1 MVLPRLRTSFEILAR
16 ANGTPTE
23 ELDRAWEEVQLSVAK
38 GGSNIGGHA
47 DVADA
52 CFVAAFL
59 AVWPSLRDRPAYQG
73 HALAGGGA
81 PPLVQPPL
89 LVYFNKYYNSIRDR
103 CIKLWGV
110 YRARA
115 KHVDFGMVN
124 NYNLGYYRP
133 SGLPLVS
140 KMPPVSDLY
149 SEQSTSPVPKQGTLA
164 QIASHE
170 RWLRCLAACEQLD
183 AEMDDPNGVKHREA
197 SRFIAVCQFASG
209 AWLDLCPDGRHSSKI
224 TSEVFATALQRRHGY
239 YISCAKYVYDAKEAA
254 GETVTIGM
262 RKGDQL
268 ANGSKDIPC
277 EHNIR
282 HNGTMYATANMVRA
296 RACGK
301 LVLGDK
307 ANPQTTFHLNEGH
320 VTDMCEIGGDLQSQR
335 DVHYEVKVPSALTKT
350 RQAGQG
356 SAAHGGCCASLGH
369 KFGFGSTLDQT
380 LLKVLGCKE
389 RGHKSQGPLVH
400 ATGKG
405 WVKEHKGQYYDALH
419 VKNGIVKI
427 CLVESQGGIAPPT
440 KRIIFNFAK
449 EVGSPSAVDRTD
461 YGTASGSARGFA
473 QHHSQQL
480 SRAAVC
486 GDAQN
491 INNAARNMRV
501 AHSFM
506 TGLNAPPPC
515 ARAF

>member
-1 MVLPRLRTSFEILAR
+1 M
-16 ANGTPTE
+16 
-23 ELDRAWEEVQLSVAK
+23 K
-38 GGSNIGGHA
+38 
-47 DVADA
+47 
-52 CFVAAFL
+52 
-59 AVWPSLRDRPAYQG
+59 
-73 HALAGGGA
+73 
-81 PPLVQPPL
+81 
-89 LVYFNKYYNSIRDR
+89 
-103 CIKLWGV
+103 
-110 YRARA
+110 
-115 KHVDFGMVN
+115 
-124 NYNLGYYRP
+124 
-133 SGLPLVS
+133 
-140 KMPPVSDLY
+140 
-149 SEQSTSPVPKQGTLA
+149 
-164 QIASHE
+164 
-170 RWLRCLAACEQLD
+170 
-183 AEMDDPNGVKHREA
+183 
-197 SRFIAVCQFASG
+197 
-209 AWLDLCPDGRHSSKI
+209 
-224 TSEVFATALQRRHGY
+224 
-239 YISCAKYVYDAKEAA
+239 
-254 GETVTIGM
+254 
-262 RKGDQL
+262 
-268 ANGSKDIPC
+268 
-277 EHNIR
+277 
-282 HNGTMYATANMVRA
+282 
-296 RACGK
+296 
-301 LVLGDK
+301 
-307 ANPQTTFHLNEGH
+307 
-320 VTDMCEIGGDLQSQR
+320 SQR

-350 RQAGQG
+350 RRAGQG
-356 SAAHGGCCASLGH
+356 SAAHTADAVRHWATRL
-369 KFGFGSTLDQT
+369 FGFGSTLDQT

>member
-1 MVLPRLRTSFEILAR
+1 
-16 ANGTPTE
+16 
-23 ELDRAWEEVQLSVAK
+23 
-38 GGSNIGGHA
+38 
-47 DVADA
+47 
-52 CFVAAFL
+52 
-59 AVWPSLRDRPAYQG
+59 
-73 HALAGGGA
+73 
-81 PPLVQPPL
+81 
-89 LVYFNKYYNSIRDR
+89 
-103 CIKLWGV
+103 
-110 YRARA
+110 
-115 KHVDFGMVN
+115 
-124 NYNLGYYRP
+124 
-133 SGLPLVS
+133 
-140 KMPPVSDLY
+140 
-149 SEQSTSPVPKQGTLA
+149 
-164 QIASHE
+164 
-170 RWLRCLAACEQLD
+170 
-183 AEMDDPNGVKHREA
+183 
-197 SRFIAVCQFASG
+197 
-209 AWLDLCPDGRHSSKI
+209 
-224 TSEVFATALQRRHGY
+224 
-239 YISCAKYVYDAKEAA
+239 
-254 GETVTIGM
+254 
-262 RKGDQL
+262 
-268 ANGSKDIPC
+268 
-277 EHNIR
+277 
-282 HNGTMYATANMVRA
+282 MYAAANMVRA

-440 KRIIFNFAK
+440 KRIIHNFAK

>member
-1 MVLPRLRTSFEILAR
+1 M
-16 ANGTPTE
+16 
-23 ELDRAWEEVQLSVAK
+23 
-38 GGSNIGGHA
+38 
-47 DVADA
+47 
-52 CFVAAFL
+52 
-59 AVWPSLRDRPAYQG
+59 
-73 HALAGGGA
+73 
-81 PPLVQPPL
+81 
-89 LVYFNKYYNSIRDR
+89 
-103 CIKLWGV
+103 
-110 YRARA
+110 
-115 KHVDFGMVN
+115 
-124 NYNLGYYRP
+124 
-133 SGLPLVS
+133 
-140 KMPPVSDLY
+140 
-149 SEQSTSPVPKQGTLA
+149 
-164 QIASHE
+164 
-170 RWLRCLAACEQLD
+170 
-183 AEMDDPNGVKHREA
+183 
-197 SRFIAVCQFASG
+197 
-209 AWLDLCPDGRHSSKI
+209 
-224 TSEVFATALQRRHGY
+224 
-239 YISCAKYVYDAKEAA
+239 
-254 GETVTIGM
+254 
-262 RKGDQL
+262 
-268 ANGSKDIPC
+268 
-277 EHNIR
+277 
-282 HNGTMYATANMVRA
+282 
-296 RACGK
+296 
-301 LVLGDK
+301 
-307 ANPQTTFHLNEGH
+307 
-320 VTDMCEIGGDLQSQR
+320 
-335 DVHYEVKVPSALTKT
+335 PSALTKT

-440 KRIIFNFAK
+440 KRIIHNFAK